1 MRKLAS
7 GWLVAKDDPSAGVAF
22 EKIVYLHCGAT
33 LLQAEIRIGLGLI
46 AVDADLTD
54 IHVHHAHVDGAVAG
68 QMIPNGFGNR
78 IVIVLIGWA
87 DGSRRGTG
95 AIVNR

>member
-1 MRKLAS
+1 
-7 GWLVAKDDPSAGVAF
+7 VAF

-54 IHVHHAHVDGAVAG
+54 IHVHHARNNAAVASPAAVLEMCG
-68 QMIPNGFGNR
+68 SNPSFGLPG
-78 IVIVLIGWA
+78 VLFRECAPATTLWQLEHCV
-87 DGSRRGTG
+87 DPL
-95 AIVNR
+95 NDW